1 MDDGPTVAAAK
12 INHGSI
18 KLAATEAGEHDGST
32 TTISKNS
39 VKKVT
44 ALGLAAPGSPALG
57 SGATAKVA

>member
-18 KLAATEAGEHDGST
+18 KLAATEAEAHDGST

-39 VKKVT
+39 VKET
-44 ALGLAAPGSPALG
+44 ALGSAAPGSAAPG
-57 SGATAKVA
+57 SGAMAKAA